1 MLSATQ
7 NNQVI
12 RNYIVALGTVML
24 LSMGLADVYSQPSRS
39 AQQDKLD
46 NYGRFISAGLV
57 SGAKKS
63 ANR

>member
-24 LSMGLADVYSQPSRS
+24 MSMGLADVYSQPSRS
-39 AQQDKLD
+39 AQQDRLD
-46 NYGRFISAGLV
+46 NYSRWTQRW
-57 SGAKKS
+57 SGFL
-63 ANR
+63 R

>member
-12 RNYIVALGTVML
+12 RNYVIALVSVML
-24 LSMGLADVYSQPSRS
+24 LSMGLADVYDQPSRV
-39 AQQDKLD
+39 AQQDRLD

-57 SGAKKS
+57 SHAKK
-63 ANR
+63 ALYR

>member
-7 NNQVI
+7 NNQLI
-12 RNYIVALGTVML
+12 RNYILTLASVML
-24 LSMGLADVYSQPSRS
+24 LSIGLADVYNQPSRV

-57 SGAKKS
+57 SHAKK
-63 ANR
+63 ALYR